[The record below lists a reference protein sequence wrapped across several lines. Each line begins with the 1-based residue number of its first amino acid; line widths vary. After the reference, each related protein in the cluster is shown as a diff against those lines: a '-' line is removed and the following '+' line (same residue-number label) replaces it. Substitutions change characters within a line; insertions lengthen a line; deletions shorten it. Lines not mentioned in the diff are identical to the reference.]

1 MEGQQLLPIQGKL
14 DAVELSVSTLQS
26 RVSDFESHPPTIG
39 EVSVEY
45 VASLLSVYIIADIY
59 YSACLCICVPIVY
72 VHVCI
77 CACICGEVGGV
88 LVVYVACLYHS
99 WLFPSWCM
107 MLTACVVPRE

>member
-1 MEGQQLLPIQGKL
+1 MEGQQLLPIQGRL

-59 YSACLCICVPIVY
+59 YSACTFMYMCSY
-72 VHVCI
+72 SVCT
-77 CACICGEVGGV
+77 CMYMCMHMWGGRRCTCGVCG
-88 LVVYVACLYHS
+88 
-99 WLFPSWCM
+99 LFVS
-107 MLTACVVPRE
+107 